1 MPDRPAA
8 RAAAFALA
16 STFLAALAA
25 GADVQTPPAGRL
37 SPVPFTRV
45 TIDDA
50 FWAPRR
56 LTNRKVS
63 VPHQYEMCLKT
74 GRIDAWRLQ
83 WKPGMEPVPHIFW
96 DSDVAKWIESAS
108 YHLAEQR
115 DPLVEAQIDD
125 VVALM
130 AKAQRPDGYLN
141 SHFIQVEP
149 ELRFKNLGHWHELY
163 CAGHLIEAAVAYWQA
178 TGKRAFLDVVLRY
191 ADLIDRTFGPG
202 KRDGTSGHPEIE
214 LALVKL
220 YRATGQRR
228 WLDLALFFLN
238 ERGKKPSVFQL
249 EMAHLTPEQAA
260 TNRAFFVKP
269 DGSFN
274 TEYSQD
280 QLPVREQTVP
290 VGHAVRAMYLY
301 SGMADVGAETGDRSL
316 VDACRRLWTSLT
328 ARRMYLTGG
337 IGPSSDN
344 EGFTG
349 DYDLPND
356 TAYCE
361 TCASVGLVLWAH
373 RLLQIERDGRYA
385 DVMERALYNG
395 ALAGIALDGHRFF
408 YSNPLESRGD
418 HHRQEWFGCA
428 CCPGNI
434 SRLLA
439 SLGGYLYSESP
450 DGAFV
455 HLYAK
460 SEATLDLGGRRVVL
474 RQDTRYPWEGRVTLT
489 VEPEQAFR
497 FALSLRVPGWA
508 RADEVRLAL
517 NGRSQDATAAAGYV
531 TIRRQW
537 AKGDTVSLDLPLPIE
552 RVHAH
557 PAVSADEGRVALQR
571 GPLVY
576 CLEGADNPFP
586 LDRVLLPAAAPLAAR
601 HEGGLLGGVTV
612 IDGTAD
618 LLESADWSDVLYRG
632 VPAGRRVVGI
642 RAIPYYAW
650 DHRAPGEMR
659 VWLRAE

>member
-1 MPDRPAA
+1 MATRFATLA
-8 RAAAFALA
+8 FFALA
-16 STFLAALAA
+16 SLPLPALAA
-25 GADVQTPPAGRL
+25 PAGVPPPQPARL
-37 SPVPFTRV
+37 TPVPFTRV
-45 TIDDA
+45 RIDDG
-50 FWAPRR
+50 FWARR
-56 LTNRKVS
+56 RQTNQKVS
-63 VPHQYEMCLKT
+63 VPHQYDMCKKT

-83 WKPGMEPVPHIFW
+83 WRPGIEPVPHIFW

-108 YHLAEQR
+108 YHLAEER
-115 DPLVEAQIDD
+115 DPLVEAQIDE

-149 ELRFKNLGHWHELY
+149 EMRFKNLGHWHELY
-163 CAGHLIEAAVAYWQA
+163 CAGHLMEAAVAYWQA
-178 TGKRAFLDVVLRY
+178 TGKRAML
-191 ADLIDRTFGPG
+191 
-202 KRDGTSGHPEIE
+202 DGTSGHPEIE

-220 YRATGQRR
+220 HRATGERR

-238 ERGKKPSVFQL
+238 ERGQKPSVFQR
-249 EMAHLTPEQAA
+249 EMEHLTPEQAR
-260 TNRAFFVKP
+260 NHRAFFVKP

-274 TEYSQD
+274 TEYNQD
-280 QLPVREQTVP
+280 HLPVREQTVP

-301 SGMADVGAETGDRSL
+301 SGMADVGAETGDRTL
-316 VDACRRLWTSLT
+316 LEACRRLWTSLT
-328 ARRMYLTGG
+328 TRRMYLTGG
-337 IGPSSDN
+337 IGPSGDN

-349 DYDLPND
+349 DYDLPNE

-395 ALAGIALDGHRFF
+395 ALAGIALDGQRFF
-408 YSNPLESRGD
+408 YVNPLESRGT

-439 SLGGYLYSESP
+439 SLGGYLYSESNE
-450 DGAFV
+450 GAFV

-460 SEATLDLGGRRVVL
+460 GEATLDLDGRRVVL
-474 RQDTRYPWEGRVTLT
+474 RQDTRYPWDGRVTLT
-489 VEPEQAFR
+489 VEPERSAR

-508 RADEVRLAL
+508 RAEDVRLAV
-517 NGRSQDATAAAGYV
+517 NGRTQDATASAGYLR
-531 TIRRQW
+531 IEREWER
-537 AKGDTVSLDLPLPIE
+537 GDTVLLDLPMPIE

-557 PAVSADEGRVALQR
+557 PAVRADAGQVALQR

-576 CLEGADNPFP
+576 CLESTDNPFP
-586 LDRVLLPAAAPLAAR
+586 LARVVLPEAAPLEAR
-601 HEGGLLGGVTV
+601 HEGGLLGGITV
-612 IDGTAD
+612 IEGTAD
-618 LLESADWSDVLYRG
+618 LLEETDWSEVLYRS

-642 RAIPYYAW
+642 RAVPYYAW
-650 DHRAPGEMR
+650 DHRASGEMR

>member
-1 MPDRPAA
+1 MPTR
-8 RAAAFALA
+8 R
-16 STFLAALAA
+16 AALACLA
-25 GADVQTPPAGRL
+25 LAASTLLALPASAAAPPPGAQRL
-37 SPVPFTRV
+37 TPVPFTRV
-45 TIDDA
+45 RIDDA

-56 LTNRKVS
+56 LTNQRVS
-63 VPHQYEMCLKT
+63 VPHQYEMCRKT

-115 DPLVEAQIDD
+115 DPLVEAEIDE
-125 VVALM
+125 VVDLM

-163 CAGHLIEAAVAYWQA
+163 CAGHLMEAAVAYRQA
-178 TGKRAFLDVVLRY
+178 TGKRRMLDVVLRY
-191 ADLIDRTFGPG
+191 ARLIDATFGPG

-220 YRATGQRR
+220 YRATGERR

-238 ERGKKPSVFQL
+238 ERGRKPSVFER
-249 EMAHLTPEQAA
+249 EMEGLTPEQAA
-260 TNRAFFVKP
+260 THRAFFVKP

-280 QLPVREQTVP
+280 QLPVREQTLP

-301 SGMADVGAETGDRSL
+301 SGMTDVGAETGDRSL
-316 VDACRRLWTSLT
+316 LEACRRLWTSLT

-337 IGPSSDN
+337 IGPSGHN

-373 RLLQIERDGRYA
+373 RLLQVERDGRYA

-395 ALAGIALDGHRFF
+395 ALDGIALDGRHFF
-408 YSNPLESRGD
+408 YSNPLESRGS

-439 SLGGYLYSESP
+439 SLGGYVYSESP
-450 DGAFV
+450 DGVFV

-460 SEATLDLGGRRVVL
+460 GEATLDLDGRRVVL
-474 RQDTRYPWEGRVTLT
+474 RQDTRYPWQGRVTLS
-489 VEPEQAFR
+489 VEPQRPSR
-497 FALSLRVPGWA
+497 FALSLRIPGWA

-517 NGRSQDATAAAGYV
+517 NGRRLGTAPSAGYV
-531 TIRRQW
+531 TIRRTW
-537 AKGDTVSLDLPLPIE
+537 AKGDSVLLDLPMPVE
-552 RVHAH
+552 RLHAH
-557 PAVSADEGRVALQR
+557 PAVRADAGRVALQR

-586 LDRVLLPAAAPLAAR
+586 LDRVVLPAAATLTAR
-601 HEGGLLGGVTV
+601 HESGLLGGVTV

-618 LLESADWSDVLYRG
+618 LLEQTDWSDVLYRG
-632 VPAGRRVVGI
+632 TPAGRRVVGI

-659 VWLRAE
+659 VWLRAD

>member
-1 MPDRPAA
+1 MLTPRSA
-8 RAAAFALA
+8 
-16 STFLAALAA
+16 LAALALAVAPLSALAAA
-25 GADVQTPPAGRL
+25 GATPSPAPERL
-37 SPVPFTRV
+37 SAVPFTRV
-45 TIDDA
+45 RIDDA

-56 LTNRKVS
+56 LTNREVS
-63 VPHQYEMCLKT
+63 VPHQYEMCRKT
-74 GRIDAWRLQ
+74 GRIDAWRLA

-115 DPLVEAQIDD
+115 DPVVEAEIDD
-125 VVALM
+125 VVELM

-149 ELRFKNLGHWHELY
+149 QLRFKNLGQWHELY

-178 TGKRAFLDVVLRY
+178 TGKRRFLEVVLRY

-202 KRDGTSGHPEIE
+202 KRDGAPGHPEIE

-220 YRATGQRR
+220 YRATGERR
-228 WLDLALFFLN
+228 WLDLARFFLN
-238 ERGKKPSVFQL
+238 ERGRKPSVFQR
-249 EMAHLTPEQAA
+249 EMELLTPEQSA
-260 TNRAFFVKP
+260 TNRAFFVRP

-274 TEYSQD
+274 TEYCQD
-280 QLPVREQTVP
+280 QLPVRDQTVP

-301 SGMADVGAETGDRSL
+301 SGMADVGAETGDRTL
-316 VDACRRLWTSLT
+316 LDACRRLWPSLT
-328 ARRMYLTGG
+328 GRRMYLTGG
-337 IGPSSDN
+337 IGPSGDN

-361 TCASVGLVLWAH
+361 TCASVGLVFWAH
-373 RLLQIERDGRYA
+373 RMLQIERDGRYA

-395 ALAGIALDGHRFF
+395 ALDGIALDGHRFF

-450 DGAFV
+450 GAAFV

-474 RQDTRYPWEGRVTLT
+474 RQDTRYPWEGRVALS
-489 VEPEQAFR
+489 VEPEQPFPFVLA
-497 FALSLRVPGWA
+497 LRVPGWA
-508 RADEVRLAL
+508 RAGEVRLEL
-517 NGRSQDATAAAGYV
+517 NGHPLDATASLGYV
-531 TIRRQW
+531 AIRRRW
-537 AKGDTVSLDLPLPIE
+537 SKGDAVVLELPMPIE

-557 PAVSADEGRVALQR
+557 PAVRADQGRVALQR

-576 CLEGADNPFP
+576 CLEGTDNPFP
-586 LDRVLLPAAAPLAAR
+586 LDRVVLPPHAGLVAR
-601 HEGGLLGGVTV
+601 YEGNLLGGVTV
-612 IDGTAD
+612 LDGTAD
-618 LLESADWSDVLYRG
+618 LMEESGWSGTLYSSEA
-632 VPAGRRVVGI
+632 PGRRVVGI

-650 DHRAPGEMR
+650 DHRAPGAMQ
-659 VWLRAE
+659 VWLRTE